1 MKKEDLKKLVTSTV
15 KEMSVTGGTATATAG
30 TGEQAFTPVKTK
42 HLEKEA
48 AEGDLKI
55 DGKYKIDGK
64 LHRYTGAEKGHY
76 YFVDDQSN
84 TVRLKPDELNKV
96 ALKEKDKEPKLAAGK
111 IKDNYAVSHFGF
123 TPAPSVPDRK
133 SKMMDYK
140 SLWEEEPVDET
151 ILRKT
156 AEKLEKLRADHRD
169 IYDDIMDKIR
179 NYIIDAYPHD
189 EEIETIISKDL
200 QAAGLN
206 ENYARFRNQNAKKN
220 GPEQLHTA
228 IKEIKK
234 KLQEVDRLLE
244 YTQRLKSEI
253 TEGSEGFKYKVHTE
267 RALEQ
272 VTETIK
278 QLYIKNKKLK

>member
-1 MKKEDLKKLVTSTV
+1 MKKEDLKKLVASTV
-15 KEMSVTGGTATATAG
+15 KEMSVAANAG
-30 TGEQAFTPVKTK
+30 PTLEPVRTTK
-42 HLEKEA
+42 
-48 AEGDLKI
+48 
-55 DGKYKIDGK
+55 
-64 LHRYTGAEKGHY
+64 
-76 YFVDDQSN
+76 
-84 TVRLKPDELNKV
+84 
-96 ALKEKDKEPKLAAGK
+96 K
-111 IKDNYAVSHFGF
+111 IKEEAPRLASGKADISTYTNDKFK
-123 TPAPSVPDRK
+123 PAPSIPDRK

-151 ILRKT
+151 ILTKT
-156 AEKLEKLRADHRD
+156 AEKLEKLRASHRD
-169 IYDDIMDKIR
+169 IYDNIMDKIR

-189 EEIETIISKDL
+189 EEIEAVISKDL